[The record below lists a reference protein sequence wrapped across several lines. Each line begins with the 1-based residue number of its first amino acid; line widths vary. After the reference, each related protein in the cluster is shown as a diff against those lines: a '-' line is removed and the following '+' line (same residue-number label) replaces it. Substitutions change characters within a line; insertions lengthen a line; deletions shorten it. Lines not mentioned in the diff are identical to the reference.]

1 MQYHFKS
8 YPNLPQPPPPFPIFI
23 LPVLVNYLSCV
34 YEFQMGDF
42 EVSFTKITTP
52 TEPTK
57 LKNQPN
63 PALKGLMTFYGDIM
77 SPTTDIEDWELD

>member
-1 MQYHFKS
+1 MKIETYKETYRSSVVQ
-8 YPNLPQPPPPFPIFI
+8 I
-23 LPVLVNYLSCV
+23 PVPA
-34 YEFQMGDF
+34 EFQMGDF